1 MCVYTILMPGKKN
14 ILEDFLRNHQHK
26 KVPNSKST
34 HTHTRIGNKDCG
46 LYGGSYFISEDEL
59 DNFYRIYMDKV
70 FNDGTD
76 DYLTERQAKEDDSV
90 SPILIDLDFKYDETI
105 TKRQHNASTIES
117 IIGVY
122 LEKMK
127 TMFHF
132 NENRQIPVYV
142 FEKKTINRL
151 IKDDKVIVKD
161 GIHLL
166 IGVQCE
172 RKAHTKLR
180 ELVIEDIGD
189 FLNDLPLTNSI
200 TDIVDDSI
208 ATGNTNWQLY
218 GSKKPGNERYN
229 LTYHYNCTLNDNDEF
244 ELLKKDDLVKYK
256 KNVCDFKKLSA
267 HYKGNVQLELKP
279 HIIELF
285 NTIKPAKV
293 RSITR
298 EETFNIANV
307 TSVEHLE
314 RICEELMDVDMS
326 ISANYI
332 FKETHDYLMII
343 DSTYSDNYKQWIEVG
358 WALKNT
364 DDRLF
369 ISWMLF
375 SAKSQKYQNDFSDVN
390 IKNTIIGHYEMWKD
404 FKKDDTCLTSK
415 SIGYWAKSCYAGKKG
430 VENKWET
437 LQKTSIEYYIDQ
449 AIKSKGCDY
458 DMGLIIHCKFKE
470 HFILADHKNNVWF
483 VYNKNRWNVI
493 QGEPEILT
501 IISST
506 IYDMLQDKMIAVVN
520 FLHNQNLDQESKEHK
535 QYEEKITTILKI
547 ASNCRNE
554 SKKKGMLASVKQL
567 FYDKE
572 FIQKSDQYNHLLS
585 FDNGVFDFN
594 EKKFRTGRP
603 EDYITIGVGYDYIPI
618 EQIKTKYQKEER
630 EIKEFFTQIYPQTE
644 LSNFIWE
651 LLASLLIGGNLN
663 QKFYIFIGKGSN
675 GKSIVMDLIAEVMG
689 EYCGVLPAQLITN
702 ERHKLGGTQTEMM
715 ALKNKR
721 IAIAS
726 EPRKGDK
733 LNDGVM
739 KELTGGTDKIVARGL
754 YSNPVEFIPQF
765 KPIVCTNNLYDIAD
779 KSDGVWRRID
789 KVDHISYFTDE
800 KPDPSKNKFAKDK
813 GINKKFASWKAVL
826 MSLLVE
832 IACVKQGIVTPCDI
846 VSESSKS
853 YRNEQDITA
862 EFINARIVQED
873 GVKISRKGELYQE
886 FKLYITDMRGG
897 KPPSAN
903 ELYTAMD
910 SKFGLYSQN
919 KGWKNCRISFDDDN
933 DNDNDDVIVQSL

>member
-1 MCVYTILMPGKKN
+1 MPGKKN

-59 DNFYRIYMDKV
+59 DNFYRIYMDTV

-151 IKDDKVIVKD
+151 TKDDKVIVKD

-375 SAKSQKYQNDFSDVN
+375 SAKSQKYKNDFSDVN

-520 FLHNQNLDQESKEHK
+520 FLHNQNLEQESKEHK

-630 EIKEFFTQIYPQTE
+630 EIKEFFTQIYPQKE

-933 DNDNDDVIVQSL
+933 DNDDVIVQSL

>member
-1 MCVYTILMPGKKN
+1 MPGKKN

-46 LYGGSYFISEDEL
+46 LYGGSYFISDDVL
-59 DNFYRIYMDKV
+59 DNFYRIYMDTV

-180 ELVIEDIGD
+180 ELVIEDLGD

-520 FLHNQNLDQESKEHK
+520 FLHNQNLEQESKEHK

-618 EQIKTKYQKEER
+618 EQIKTEYQKEER

-933 DNDNDDVIVQSL
+933 DDDDVIVQPL

>member
-1 MCVYTILMPGKKN
+1 MPGKKN

-59 DNFYRIYMDKV
+59 DNFYRIYMDTV

-132 NENRQIPVYV
+132 NEKRQIPVYV

-151 IKDDKVIVKD
+151 TKDDKVIVKD

-375 SAKSQKYQNDFSDVN
+375 SAKSQKYKNDFSDVN

-594 EKKFRTGRP
+594 EKIFRTGRP

-630 EIKEFFTQIYPQTE
+630 EIKEFFTQIYPQQE

-832 IACVKQGIVTPCDI
+832 IACAKQGIVTPCDI

-853 YRNEQDITA
+853 YRNEQDITS

-933 DNDNDDVIVQSL
+933 DDVIVQSL

>member
-1 MCVYTILMPGKKN
+1 MPGKKN

-59 DNFYRIYMDKV
+59 DNFYRIYMDTV

-151 IKDDKVIVKD
+151 TKDDKVIVKD

-314 RICEELMDVDMS
+314 RICQELMDVDMS

-375 SAKSQKYQNDFSDVN
+375 SAKSQKYKNDFSDVN

-520 FLHNQNLDQESKEHK
+520 FLHNQNLEQESKEHK

-630 EIKEFFTQIYPQTE
+630 EIKEFFTQIYPQQE

-832 IACVKQGIVTPCDI
+832 IACAKQGIVTPCDI

-853 YRNEQDITA
+853 YRNEQDITS

>member
-1 MCVYTILMPGKKN
+1 MPGKKN

-34 HTHTRIGNKDCG
+34 HTHTRIGNKECG

-59 DNFYRIYMDKV
+59 DNFYRIYMDTV

-132 NENRQIPVYV
+132 NEKRQIPVYV

-151 IKDDKVIVKD
+151 TKDDKVIVKD

-375 SAKSQKYQNDFSDVN
+375 SAKSQKYKNDFSDVN

-520 FLHNQNLDQESKEHK
+520 FLHNQNLEQESKEHK

-630 EIKEFFTQIYPQTE
+630 EIKEFFTQIYPQQE

>member
-59 DNFYRIYMDKV
+59 DNFYRIYMDTV

-151 IKDDKVIVKD
+151 TKDDKVIVKD

-314 RICEELMDVDMS
+314 RICQELMDVDMS

-520 FLHNQNLDQESKEHK
+520 FLHNQNLEQESKEHK

-630 EIKEFFTQIYPQTE
+630 EIKEFFTQIYPQQE

-675 GKSIVMDLIAEVMG
+675 GKSIVMDLLAEVMG

-853 YRNEQDITA
+853 YRNEQDITS

-933 DNDNDDVIVQSL
+933 DDDEVIVQPL

>member
-1 MCVYTILMPGKKN
+1 MPGKKN

-46 LYGGSYFISEDEL
+46 LYGGSYFISDDVL
-59 DNFYRIYMDKV
+59 DNFYRIYMDTV

-520 FLHNQNLDQESKEHK
+520 FLHNQNLEQESKEHK

-630 EIKEFFTQIYPQTE
+630 EIKEFFTQIYPQQE

-675 GKSIVMDLIAEVMG
+675 GKSIVMDLLAEVMG

-933 DNDNDDVIVQSL
+933 DDDDVIVQPL

>member
-1 MCVYTILMPGKKN
+1 MPGKKN

-59 DNFYRIYMDKV
+59 DNFYRIYMDTV

-151 IKDDKVIVKD
+151 TKDDKVIVKD

-520 FLHNQNLDQESKEHK
+520 FLHNQNLEQESKEHK

-630 EIKEFFTQIYPQTE
+630 EIKEFFTQIYPQQE

-675 GKSIVMDLIAEVMG
+675 GKSIVMDLLAEVMG

-853 YRNEQDITA
+853 YRNEQDITS

-933 DNDNDDVIVQSL
+933 DDDEVIVQPL

>member
-1 MCVYTILMPGKKN
+1 MPGKKN

>member
-1 MCVYTILMPGKKN
+1 MPGKKN

-46 LYGGSYFISEDEL
+46 LYGGSYFISDDVL
-59 DNFYRIYMDKV
+59 DNFYRIYMDTV

-180 ELVIEDIGD
+180 ELVIEDLGD

-630 EIKEFFTQIYPQTE
+630 EIKEFFTQIYPQQE

-675 GKSIVMDLIAEVMG
+675 GKSIVMDLLAEVMG

-933 DNDNDDVIVQSL
+933 DDDDVIVQPL

>member
-1 MCVYTILMPGKKN
+1 MPGKKN

-132 NENRQIPVYV
+132 NEKRQIPVYV

-151 IKDDKVIVKD
+151 TKDDKVIVKD

-375 SAKSQKYQNDFSDVN
+375 SAKSQKYKNDFSDVN

-520 FLHNQNLDQESKEHK
+520 FLHNQNLEQESKEHK

-630 EIKEFFTQIYPQTE
+630 EIKEFFTQIYPQKE

-933 DNDNDDVIVQSL
+933 DDVIVQSL

>member
-1 MCVYTILMPGKKN
+1 MPGKKN

-46 LYGGSYFISEDEL
+46 LYGGSYFISDDVL
-59 DNFYRIYMDKV
+59 DNFYRIYMDTV

-151 IKDDKVIVKD
+151 TKDDKVIVKD

-180 ELVIEDIGD
+180 ELVIEDLGD

-520 FLHNQNLDQESKEHK
+520 FLHNQNLEQESKEHK

-630 EIKEFFTQIYPQTE
+630 EIKEFFTQIYPQQE

-675 GKSIVMDLIAEVMG
+675 GKSIVMDLLAEVMG

-933 DNDNDDVIVQSL
+933 DDDDVIVQPL

>member
-1 MCVYTILMPGKKN
+1 MPGKKN

-59 DNFYRIYMDKV
+59 DNFYRIYMDTV

-132 NENRQIPVYV
+132 NEKRQIPVYV

-151 IKDDKVIVKD
+151 TKDDKVIVKD

-375 SAKSQKYQNDFSDVN
+375 SAKSQKYKNDFSDVN

-594 EKKFRTGRP
+594 EKIFRTGRP

-630 EIKEFFTQIYPQTE
+630 EIKEFFTQIYPQQE

-832 IACVKQGIVTPCDI
+832 IACAKQGIVTPCDI

-853 YRNEQDITA
+853 YRNEQDITS

>member
-1 MCVYTILMPGKKN
+1 MPGKKN

-59 DNFYRIYMDKV
+59 DNFYRIYMDTV

-132 NENRQIPVYV
+132 NEKRQIPVYV

-151 IKDDKVIVKD
+151 TKDDKVIVKD

-375 SAKSQKYQNDFSDVN
+375 SAKSQKYKNDFSDVN

-520 FLHNQNLDQESKEHK
+520 FLHNQNLEQESKEHK

-630 EIKEFFTQIYPQTE
+630 EIKEFFTQIYPQQE

-832 IACVKQGIVTPCDI
+832 IACAKQGIVTPCDI

-853 YRNEQDITA
+853 YRNEQDITS

>member
-1 MCVYTILMPGKKN
+1 MPGKKN

-46 LYGGSYFISEDEL
+46 LYGGSYFISDDVL
-59 DNFYRIYMDKV
+59 DNFYRIYMDTV

-151 IKDDKVIVKD
+151 TKDDKVIVKD

-180 ELVIEDIGD
+180 ELVIEDLGD

-520 FLHNQNLDQESKEHK
+520 FLHNQNLEQESKEHK

-630 EIKEFFTQIYPQTE
+630 EIKEFFTQIYPQQE

-933 DNDNDDVIVQSL
+933 DDDDVIVQPL

>member
-1 MCVYTILMPGKKN
+1 
-14 ILEDFLRNHQHK
+14 
-26 KVPNSKST
+26 
-34 HTHTRIGNKDCG
+34 
-46 LYGGSYFISEDEL
+46 
-59 DNFYRIYMDKV
+59 MDKV

-151 IKDDKVIVKD
+151 TKDDKVIVKD

-375 SAKSQKYQNDFSDVN
+375 SAKSQKYKNDFSDVN

-520 FLHNQNLDQESKEHK
+520 FLHNQNLDQESKEQK

-630 EIKEFFTQIYPQTE
+630 EIKEFFTQIYPQKE

-933 DNDNDDVIVQSL
+933 DDVIVQSL

>member
-1 MCVYTILMPGKKN
+1 MPGKKN

-375 SAKSQKYQNDFSDVN
+375 SAKSQKYKNDFSDVN

-520 FLHNQNLDQESKEHK
+520 FLHNQNLEQESKEHK

-630 EIKEFFTQIYPQTE
+630 EIKEFFTQIYPQKE

-933 DNDNDDVIVQSL
+933 DNDDVIVQSL

>member
-1 MCVYTILMPGKKN
+1 MPGKKN

-46 LYGGSYFISEDEL
+46 LYGGSYFISDDVL
-59 DNFYRIYMDKV
+59 DNFYRIYMDTV

-180 ELVIEDIGD
+180 ELVIEDLGD

-520 FLHNQNLDQESKEHK
+520 FLHNQNLEQESKEHK

-630 EIKEFFTQIYPQTE
+630 EIKEFFTQIYPQQE

-675 GKSIVMDLIAEVMG
+675 GKSIVMDLLAEVMG

-933 DNDNDDVIVQSL
+933 DDDDVIVQPL

>member
-1 MCVYTILMPGKKN
+1 MPGKKN

-151 IKDDKVIVKD
+151 TKDDKVIVKD

-375 SAKSQKYQNDFSDVN
+375 SAKSQKYKNDFSDVN

-520 FLHNQNLDQESKEHK
+520 FLHNQNLEQESKEHK

-630 EIKEFFTQIYPQTE
+630 EIKEFFTQIYPQKE

-933 DNDNDDVIVQSL
+933 DNDDVIVQSL

>member
-1 MCVYTILMPGKKN
+1 MPGKKN

-59 DNFYRIYMDKV
+59 DNFYRIYMDTV

-132 NENRQIPVYV
+132 NEKRQIPVYV

-151 IKDDKVIVKD
+151 TKDDKVIVKD

-375 SAKSQKYQNDFSDVN
+375 SAKSQKYKNDFSDVN

-520 FLHNQNLDQESKEHK
+520 FLHNQNLEQESKEHK

-630 EIKEFFTQIYPQTE
+630 EIKEFFTQIYPQKE

-832 IACVKQGIVTPCDI
+832 IACAKQGIVTPCDI

-853 YRNEQDITA
+853 YRNEQDITS

-933 DNDNDDVIVQSL
+933 DDVIVQSL

>member
-1 MCVYTILMPGKKN
+1 MPGKKN

-59 DNFYRIYMDKV
+59 DNFYRIYMDTV

-151 IKDDKVIVKD
+151 TKDDKVIVKD

-229 LTYHYNCTLNDNDEF
+229 LTFHYNCTLNDNDEF

-520 FLHNQNLDQESKEHK
+520 FLHNQNLEQESKEHK

-630 EIKEFFTQIYPQTE
+630 EIKEFFTQIYPQQE

-933 DNDNDDVIVQSL
+933 DDDDVIVQPL

>member
-1 MCVYTILMPGKKN
+1 MPGKKN

-59 DNFYRIYMDKV
+59 DNFYRIYMDTV

-151 IKDDKVIVKD
+151 TKDDKVIVKD

-314 RICEELMDVDMS
+314 RICQELMDVDMS

-375 SAKSQKYQNDFSDVN
+375 SAKSQKYKNDFSDVN

-520 FLHNQNLDQESKEHK
+520 FLHNQNLEQESKEHK

-630 EIKEFFTQIYPQTE
+630 EIKEFFTQIYPQQE

-675 GKSIVMDLIAEVMG
+675 GKSIVMDLLAEVMG

-832 IACVKQGIVTPCDI
+832 IACAKQGIVTPCDI

-853 YRNEQDITA
+853 YRNEQDITS

>member
-1 MCVYTILMPGKKN
+1 MPGKKN

-59 DNFYRIYMDKV
+59 DNFYRIYMDTV

-132 NENRQIPVYV
+132 NEKRQIPVYV

-151 IKDDKVIVKD
+151 TKDDKVIVKD

-375 SAKSQKYQNDFSDVN
+375 SAKSQKYKNDFSDVN

-520 FLHNQNLDQESKEHK
+520 FLHNQNLEQESKEHK

-630 EIKEFFTQIYPQTE
+630 EIKEFFTQIYPQKE

-675 GKSIVMDLIAEVMG
+675 GKSIVMDLLAEVMG

-832 IACVKQGIVTPCDI
+832 IACAKQGIVTPCDI

-853 YRNEQDITA
+853 YRNEQDITS

-933 DNDNDDVIVQSL
+933 DDVIVQSL

>member
-1 MCVYTILMPGKKN
+1 MPGKKN

-59 DNFYRIYMDKV
+59 DNFYRIYMDTV

-151 IKDDKVIVKD
+151 TKDDKVIVKD

-314 RICEELMDVDMS
+314 RICQELMDVDMS

-520 FLHNQNLDQESKEHK
+520 FLHNQNLEQESKEHK

-630 EIKEFFTQIYPQTE
+630 EIKEFFTQIYPQQE

-675 GKSIVMDLIAEVMG
+675 GKSIVMDLLAEVMG

-853 YRNEQDITA
+853 YRNEQDITS

-933 DNDNDDVIVQSL
+933 DDDEVIVQPL